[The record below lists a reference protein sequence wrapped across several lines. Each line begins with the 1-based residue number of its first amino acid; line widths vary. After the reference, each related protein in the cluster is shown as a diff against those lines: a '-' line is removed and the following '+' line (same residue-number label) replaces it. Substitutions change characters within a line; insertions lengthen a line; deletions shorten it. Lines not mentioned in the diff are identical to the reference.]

1 MAKPIIVYIMDDDPD
16 DQEFLIQALKDL
28 DASIECFT
36 AKNGQEGLHKLETA
50 AIPLPSLI
58 FLDLN
63 MPRING
69 RQVLFELKND
79 PAYKNIPV
87 IIYSTSSNEKDRAE
101 LKALGA
107 ANYLVKQSDYCA
119 LKTELTTIFLLV

>member
-28 DASIECFT
+28 DPSIECFT

-50 AIPLPSLI
+50 AIPLPFLI

-69 RQVLFELKND
+69 RQV
-79 PAYKNIPV
+79 
-87 IIYSTSSNEKDRAE
+87 
-101 LKALGA
+101 
-107 ANYLVKQSDYCA
+107 
-119 LKTELTTIFLLV
+119 

>member
-1 MAKPIIVYIMDDDPD
+1 MPKQMIVYIIDDDRD
-16 DQEFLIQALKDL
+16 DQVFLIQALIEL

-50 AIPLPSLI
+50 AIPLPSFI

-63 MPRING
+63 IPRING

-79 PAYKNIPV
+79 PAYKDILV
-87 IIYSTSSNEKDRAE
+87 IIYSTSSNEKDRTE
-101 LKALGA
+101 LKSLGA
-107 ANYLVKQSDYCA
+107 TDYLVKQSDDAA
-119 LKTELTTIFLLV
+119 LKAELRKILQTV